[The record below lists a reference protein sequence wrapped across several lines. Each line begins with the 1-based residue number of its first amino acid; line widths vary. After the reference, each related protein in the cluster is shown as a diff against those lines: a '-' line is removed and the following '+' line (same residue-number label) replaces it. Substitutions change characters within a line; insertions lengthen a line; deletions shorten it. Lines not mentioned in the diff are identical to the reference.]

1 MKKIL
6 AHPFVRTHFSQ
17 GMKFVLAGGI
27 GSTVDLISLTI
38 LVEYFLVDPR
48 LAFVFSSCL
57 GASIVFVINK
67 FVTFGNY
74 ERSVARQIFKFAM
87 VYGVAIGL
95 NAVLSNALFLIGIPY
110 LVAKFIAIGVI
121 AVWNYALSHGFIFR
135 KKDHIEPAVF

>member
-1 MKKIL
+1 MKKFL
-6 AHPFVRTHFSQ
+6 AHPFVRTHLSQ
-17 GMKFVLAGGI
+17 GMKFIVAGGI
-27 GSTVDLISLTI
+27 GSAVDLTSLTVF
-38 LVEYFLVDPR
+38 VEYFLVDPR

-74 ERSVARQIFKFAM
+74 ERSVGRQVFKFAM

-95 NAVLSNALFLIGIPY
+95 NAVLSNALFWVGIPY
-110 LVAKFIAIGVI
+110 LVAKFIAIGII